1 VKAKGRDARA
11 VPRGASPAT
20 PHVASSPRPRA
31 GGRAAAR
38 QRRSTGS
45 HARRTG
51 PRLRAPRLRLPGG
64 GRIGAAL
71 LAALFAAALV
81 YLVDG
86 PWLRISSVAWAGT
99 RYADPD
105 ELSAILTPLRGT
117 SLLALDSRLL
127 SARLRGLPAVA
138 EADVEPQLPGGVSV
152 TVQEKTPAVIWQTN
166 AVRLL
171 VARDGVV
178 FGEIALSAKL
188 PAQVAGL
195 PLVDDRRRSS
205 HDLNPGDRIPAD
217 ERSLA
222 LRLDTLDPALLGSR
236 ATSLDVRIDER
247 CGYVVSPSKGGWSAA
262 FGMYGPSAG
271 DASPAD
277 IDAQVAAVR
286 TLFAAHRENT
296 IGWVDVRN
304 PGKVYWRPNGPGGSN
319 AC

>member
-11 VPRGASPAT
+11 TPRGASPAT
-20 PHVASSPRPRA
+20 PRGASAPKPRSGARS
-31 GGRAAAR
+31 AAR
-38 QRRSTGS
+38 KRRSPGA

-64 GRIGAAL
+64 GRIGAAV
-71 LAALFAAALV
+71 LAALFAASLV

-86 PWLRISSVAWAGT
+86 PWLRISSVAWGGT
-99 RYADPD
+99 SYTDAD
-105 ELSAILTPLRGT
+105 ELAAILNPLRGT
-117 SLLALDSRLL
+117 SLLALDSREL
-127 SARLRGLPAVA
+127 STRLRGLPAVA
-138 EADVEPQLPGGVSV
+138 EAHVDPQVPGGVSV
-152 TVQEKTPAVIWQTN
+152 AVQEKKPALIWQTN

-171 VARDGVV
+171 VAGDGMV
-178 FGEIALSAKL
+178 FGEIALSARL
-188 PAQVAGL
+188 PAEVAGL

-217 ERSLA
+217 EQA
-222 LRLDTLDPALLGSR
+222 LVMRLDALDPALLGSR
-236 ATSLDVRIDER
+236 AASLEVRIDER

-262 FGMYGPSAG
+262 FGMYGPLAG
-271 DASPAD
+271 DASPAN

-286 TLFAAHRENT
+286 TLFADRRENT
-296 IGWVDVRN
+296 VGWVDVRN